1 MDHKVLK
8 SIAQASGIDINK
20 VGPTVQL
27 LDSGNTIPF
36 VARYRKEMTGGLD
49 EVQIRKIEELLHYH
63 RNLNDRQQD
72 VIRLIEEQG
81 KLTAELKEKVL
92 SALTIT
98 AVDDIYRPFRPKKK
112 SRATAAREKGLEP
125 LADYFLSFPR
135 QGSLSDQGAEF
146 LNEQVLTVEEAWQG
160 AQDII
165 AENIADDP
173 STRGWIRNFSS
184 RNGLISSSGRE
195 IEEKSVYEMYYDFQ
209 EKVRTIPAHR
219 ILAINRG
226 EREKVLKVKIEVD
239 ETPIIKYLENRWL
252 KPGSISTEIVRGA
265 VLDAYKRLIQP
276 AVQRDIRAEL
286 TEKAGKQAVDIFSSN
301 LRQLLL
307 QPPVKGRIVLGI
319 DPAFRTGCKLA
330 VVDGTGKLLE
340 TDVIYPTPP
349 HQKIAEAKKVLSRM
363 VSQYGIS
370 LIAIGNGTASRE
382 TEQFVADFIKEKQD
396 QKLAYIIVNEAGAS
410 VYSASTL
417 AAREFPQLDVSE
429 RSAVSIARRLQDPLA
444 ELVKIEPKAMGV
456 GQYQHDINEKI
467 LAEKLARVVETAV
480 NYVGVDL
487 NTASPSLLSYVA
499 GINMPVAENIV
510 KFREINGEF
519 KRRRDLMQVSRLG
532 PKTFEQCAGFLRLPG
547 GEYPLEATAIHPESY
562 SLTERLLQILDAGL
576 QDIGQRELIDK
587 LKRLALAD
595 TAEHLGTGV
604 LTLKDIIEDL
614 SKPGRDP
621 REELP
626 PPVFREDILTMD
638 DLQLGMKLQGTVV
651 NVVDFGAFVDIGLK
665 QSGMVHISQLSENYV
680 KHPLQVI
687 NVGDVVTVRVLSVDR
702 ERGRVALSM
711 KEKLDIVRTGD

>member
-1 MDHKVLK
+1 MDHKLVK
-8 SIAQASGIDINK
+8 SIAQASGIDLNK
-20 VGPTVQL
+20 VGPTIQL

-49 EVQIRKIEELLHYH
+49 EVQIRKIDELLNYH
-63 RNLNDRQQD
+63 RHLNDRKQD
-72 VIRLIEEQG
+72 VIRLIDEQG
-81 KLTAELKEKVL
+81 KLTDELKEKVL
-92 SALTIT
+92 SALSIT

-112 SRATAAREKGLEP
+112 SRAAAAREKGLEP
-125 LADYFLSFPR
+125 LANYLLCFPR
-135 QGSLSDQGAEF
+135 QGSLIDQGTKF
-146 LNEQVLTVEEAWQG
+146 LNELVSTLEEAWQG

-173 STRGWIRNFSS
+173 STRGWIRNFTG
-184 RNGLISSSGRE
+184 RNGIISTSGRE
-195 IEEKSVYEMYYDFQ
+195 PEEKSVYEMYYDFR

-239 ETPIIKYLENRWL
+239 ESPIIKYLDDRWL
-252 KPGSISTEIVRGA
+252 KQGSISTEMVRGA
-265 VLDAYKRLIQP
+265 VLDSYKRLILP

-286 TEKAGKQAVDIFSSN
+286 TEKAEKQAVNIFSQN

-307 QPPVKGRIVLGI
+307 TPPVKGRMVLGV

-340 TDVIYPTPP
+340 TGVIYPTPP
-349 HQKIAEAKKVLSRM
+349 HQKVAEAKKILSRM
-363 VSQYGIS
+363 LSQYAIN

-382 TEQFVADFIKEKQD
+382 TEQFIAGFIKEKQGH
-396 QKLAYIIVNEAGAS
+396 QLAYIIVNEAGAS

-417 AAREFPQLDVSE
+417 AAREFPELDVSE

-467 LAEKLARVVETAV
+467 LEEKLTAVVETAV

-510 KFREINGEF
+510 KYRENHGEF
-519 KRRRDLMQVSRLG
+519 RRRHDLLQVSRLG

-547 GEYPLEATAIHPESY
+547 GEYPLDATAIHPESY
-562 SLTERLLQILDAGL
+562 PLTEKLLQMLEASL
-576 QDIGQRELIDK
+576 QDIGQRGLIDK
-587 LKRLALAD
+587 LKKLPLAPTAD
-595 TAEHLGTGV
+595 QLGTGV
-604 LTLKDIIEDL
+604 LTLKDIIDDL

-626 PPVFREDILTMD
+626 RPVFREDILTMD
-638 DLQLGMKLQGTVV
+638 DLQIGMQLQGTVI

-665 QSGMVHISQLSENYV
+665 QSGMVHISQLSENFV

-687 NVGDVVTVRVLSVDR
+687 NVGDIVTVRILSIDK

-711 KEKLDIVRTGD
+711 KE

>member
-1 MDHKVLK
+1 MQNKILH
-8 SIAQASGIDINK
+8 SIAQVSGIDLNK
-20 VGPTVQL
+20 VKPTVQL

-49 EVQIRKIEELLHYH
+49 EVQIRQIEELLNYH
-63 RNLNDRQQD
+63 RSLNDRQQD

-92 SALTIT
+92 SAVSIT

-112 SRATAAREKGLEP
+112 SRATAAREKGLQP
-125 LADYFLSFPR
+125 LADYLLSFPR
-135 QGSLSDQGAEF
+135 QGSLIDQGAKF
-146 LNEQVLTVEEAWQG
+146 LNQEVLTVDDAWRG

-173 STRGWIRNFSS
+173 STRGWIRNFTS
-184 RNGLISSSGRE
+184 RNGIISSSGRE
-195 IEEKSVYEMYYDFQ
+195 PDEKSVYEMYYDYQ

-239 ETPIIKYLENRWL
+239 DAPIIKYLEERWL
-252 KPGSISTEIVRGA
+252 ESGSISSEIVSGA
-265 VLDAYKRLIQP
+265 VMDSYKRLIQP

-286 TEKAGKQAVDIFSSN
+286 TEKAEKQAVEIFSKN

-307 QPPVKGRIVLGI
+307 TPPVKGRIVLGV
-319 DPAFRTGCKLA
+319 DPAFRTGCKLG

-340 TDVIYPTPP
+340 TAVIYPTPP
-349 HQKIAEAKKVLSRM
+349 HQKVAEAKKILSRM

-382 TEQFVADFIKEKQD
+382 TEKFIADFIKEKQD
-396 QKLAYIIVNEAGAS
+396 PMAYIIVNEAGAS

-417 AAREFPQLDVSE
+417 AAREFPKLDVSE

-467 LAEKLARVVETAV
+467 LEEKLAAVVETAV

-510 KFREINGEF
+510 KYRESHGEF
-519 KRRRDLMQVSRLG
+519 KRRHDLLQVSRLG

-547 GEYPLEATAIHPESY
+547 GEYPLDATAIHPESY
-562 SLTERLLQILDAGL
+562 SLTERLLQMLDASL
-576 QDIGQRELIDK
+576 EDIGQRGLIDK
-587 LKRLALAD
+587 LKNLALTGA
-595 TAEHLGTGV
+595 AEQLGTGV
-604 LTLKDIIEDL
+604 LTLKDIIDDL

-626 PPVFREDILTMD
+626 APVFREDILNMD
-638 DLQLGMKLQGTVV
+638 DLAVGMELQGTVV

-665 QSGMVHISQLSENYV
+665 QSGMVHISQLSASYV

-687 NVGDVVTVRVLSVDR
+687 NVGEIVKVRVLSIDR

-711 KEKLDIVRTGD
+711 KDYA